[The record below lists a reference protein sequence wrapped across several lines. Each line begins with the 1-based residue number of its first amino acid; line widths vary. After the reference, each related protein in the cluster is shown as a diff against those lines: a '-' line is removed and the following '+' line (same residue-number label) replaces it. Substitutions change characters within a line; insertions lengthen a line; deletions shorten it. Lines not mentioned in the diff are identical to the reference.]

1 MKSIARRLAAW
12 LALTLGL
19 AATPATAATE
29 LVEAGE
35 TQLVVEAGKGV
46 LLRLDAPAEDIFIAN
61 PEIANV
67 QVRSPRLIYVFGVA
81 AGETTLY
88 ALDGEERAIYGASV
102 AVRQNLGPLNTFL
115 RDMMPDASV
124 EARMAGGL
132 LLLSGAAQDTATAEA
147 AERYA
152 MRYLGLDE
160 AENVI
165 NQIAISQPNQVNLR
179 VKFAEVSRSTLK
191 ELGVNFQSLFETGK
205 STIGLFTGRDFLTE
219 TLNPFNGAEGTLL
232 GSASGADSLL
242 FSRAGGNVQ
251 LSAVLDAL
259 ENQGLASILAEPNLT
274 AVSGET
280 ATFLAGG
287 EFPVP
292 IPDLNGIAIEFRE
305 FGIRLAFTPI
315 VRSDDKIS
323 LRVAPEVSELTNA
336 GAIQVQGIGVP
347 SLSTRRVETTVE
359 LGSGQ
364 SFALAGLLQSDIR
377 QDVNKFPG
385 LGDIPILGALFRSDS
400 FRHEETELVV
410 IATPY
415 IVRPVDHRQLAL
427 PQDRLKLPHDSDRY
441 LHGEMLTVQPPPAAA
456 PGGDRTGPSLRGR
469 AGFAIH

>member
-1 MKSIARRLAAW
+1 MRY
-12 LALTLGL
+12 LALLL
-19 AATPATAATE
+19 ALLPALATGPDAAATE
-29 LVEAGE
+29 LVQPGDEVLVIEAN
-35 TQLVVEAGKGV
+35 KGV
-46 LLRLDAPAEDIFIAN
+46 LLRLDRPAEDIFIAD

-67 QVRSPRLIYVFGVA
+67 QVRSPRLLYVFGVR

-88 ALDGEERAIYGASV
+88 ALDGEERAIYSASV
-102 AVRQNLGPLNTFL
+102 SVQQNLGPLNRMFETL
-115 RDMMPDASV
+115 MT
-124 EARMAGGL
+124 EAAIEATMAGGL
-132 LLLSGAAQDTATAEA
+132 LLLSGAAPDSATAA
-147 AERYA
+147 TAERYA

-160 AENVI
+160 AESVI
-165 NQIAISQPNQVNLR
+165 NRIVISQPNQVNLR
-179 VKFAEVSRSTLK
+179 VKFAEVSRTTLK
-191 ELGVNFQSLFETGK
+191 ELGVNFGSIFETGK
-205 STIGLFTGRDFLTE
+205 STIGLFTGRDFLTD
-219 TLNPFNGAEGTLL
+219 TLNPFNGTEGVLA
-232 GSASGADSLL
+232 GAGSGADSIL
-242 FSRAGGNVQ
+242 FSRAGGSVQ

-377 QDVNKFPG
+377 QDVRKFPG

-415 IVRPVDHRQLAL
+415 IVRPVDQRRLAL
-427 PQDRLKLPHDSDRY
+427 PQDRMKLPHDIDRI
-441 LHGEMLTVQPPPAAA
+441 LHGDMLTILPPPADA
-456 PGGDRTGPSLRGR
+456 PGGDRTGLSLRGR
-469 AGFAIH
+469 AGFTMH